1 VSDTSASDRT
11 ERATPRRLEKAREEG
26 QVVRAHG
33 MAGAAVL
40 VAGAVVLLVGGT
52 KIIELL
58 KVSLRSGLSIGPE
71 PTRDPARFAEAA
83 MAVLHP
89 GFSALAPFLLLMMAV
104 AFISDL
110 LIGGWVFSFKPLM
123 PDFSRVSPAKGFGRL
138 FSTPSLAEI
147 VKALV
152 KTTVIGAVAYW
163 MVKSRLASFVHVAA
177 ETWPYAAHDVAAL
190 AMNVFLI
197 LAVSLAAVTVLE
209 VPYQVWQYR
218 DHMKMTRQDIRD
230 EHRETDGSPE
240 TKRRIRSLRQK
251 LASGRMITEV
261 QRADVVITNPE
272 HYSAALKYD
281 SERMVA
287 PRLVAKG
294 SGLIALKIREV
305 AAEHNVPI
313 IEAPPLTRA
322 INKYVGLGDEIPTGL
337 YAAVAEVLAYVYG
350 LRAARDAGRSA
361 PNPPRDDRFRPPSD
375 YDA

>member
-1 VSDTSASDRT
+1 MSDTSAADRT
-11 ERATPRRLEKAREEG
+11 ESATPRRLEKAREEG

-40 VAGAVVLLVGGT
+40 LAGAFVLMVGGT
-52 KIIELL
+52 KLIELL
-58 KVSLRSGLSIGPE
+58 KLTLRAGLSIGSE
-71 PTRDPARFAEAA
+71 PSHDPARFAEAA
-83 MAVLHP
+83 MAVVRP
-89 GFSALAPFLLLMMAV
+89 GFAALVPFLLLMMAV
-104 AFISDL
+104 AFLSDL
-110 LIGGWVFSFKPLM
+110 LIGGWVFSFKPLL

-138 FSTPSLAEI
+138 FSIPSLAEI

-152 KTTVIGAVAYW
+152 KTAVIGTVAYW

-197 LAVSLAAVTVLE
+197 LAVSLASVTVLE

-218 DHMKMTRQDIRD
+218 DHMKMSRQEIRD
-230 EHRETDGSPE
+230 EHKETDGSPE
-240 TKRRIRSLRQK
+240 TRRRIRGMRQK
-251 LASGRMITEV
+251 LARARMITEV

-281 SERMVA
+281 LERMVA

-294 SGLIALKIREV
+294 TGLIALKIREV
-305 AAEHNVPI
+305 AAEHGVPI

-322 INKYVGLGDEIPTGL
+322 INKYVELGDEIPTGL
-337 YAAVAEVLAYVYG
+337 YGAVAEVLAYVYG
-350 LRAARDAGRSA
+350 LRAARDTGRPV
-361 PNPPRDDRFRPPSD
+361 PNPPRDDRFQPPPD
-375 YDA
+375 YDV